1 MPFFCKFFVKEKNI
15 LFVHQLCRRIWFY
28 QMIFPLNLVGY
39 ILEPI
44 YLRLLNDRKVI
55 TISKSTKTDLLK
67 RGFKEEKVSI
77 IVEGIETDPI
87 DDVASIKKFENP
99 TVLSFGAVRPM
110 KRTDHIIKAFEIAKK
125 HISGLELMIAG
136 DTSGAFG
143 EKVSK
148 MAKDSKYSQSIRFL
162 GKVTAVDKTTLMQK
176 AHLFLVASVKEGWGL
191 VVTEANSQGTPA
203 VVYNVDGLRDAVK
216 DNETGLIC
224 DENTPTGMAEKI
236 VYLFEH
242 QDLYRTVQKNGLAW
256 SREINFEYSYKQFI
270 SKLGV

>member
-1 MPFFCKFFVKEKNI
+1 M
-15 LFVHQLCRRIWFY
+15 
-28 QMIFPLNLVGY
+28 
-39 ILEPI
+39 EPI

-148 MAKDSKYSQSIRFL
+148 MAKDSKY
-162 GKVTAVDKTTLMQK
+162 
-176 AHLFLVASVKEGWGL
+176 LFLVASVKEGWGL